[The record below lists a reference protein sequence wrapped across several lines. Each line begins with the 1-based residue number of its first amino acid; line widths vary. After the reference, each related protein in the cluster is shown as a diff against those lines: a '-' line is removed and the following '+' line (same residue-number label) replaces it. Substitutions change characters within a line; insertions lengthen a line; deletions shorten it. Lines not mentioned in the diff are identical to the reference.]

1 MDNNA
6 INSTTN
12 SIENG
17 AINTTNS
24 ALTNENSNWV
34 WSDEK
39 LSYYDQSS
47 GWYYREDLGYFYF
60 DENNEC
66 HYVYPAEAS
75 ISNNV
80 QDNNNESTGNNTIH
94 KHRHKHRREE
104 DKEGIDKKNKENNN
118 DNKKE
123 ENEDTEKKNNDSE
136 SESELEEGE
145 ISEDDEEE
153 ENMTNNTNNTYLNKD
168 GVYYNKNNNN
178 NSDYYSNY
186 NTMSMGM
193 NMTNTTTTVNC
204 GPTTF
209 SNEIQLVYGIDNN
222 NNIQSG
228 VIANSTTTNPGTTQE
243 YENEYLRLVVQSSDL
258 YDKGS
263 IVLVDTEGL
272 SIGRDKSFEKRL
284 RLPEMQVSK
293 YHAKIYLE
301 IEYQPTTT
309 TNTTTTTTTTTTNI
323 ANSNNSKITSLP
335 VENLATLQS
344 KIIPIIPKVKP
355 KKSRIKRKYEDL
367 DNESSEEINYN
378 YDMYNEDM
386 YDDDDNDSI
395 DSKDKKKDEH
405 KNKNRNAKID
415 HNENDDRNTINNDN
429 IKLSIDNS
437 KMDTISKD
445 NNNSS
450 INSKIDKIN
459 NAKEEKNS
467 LKDLKTQN
475 DDIKKEEE
483 TNKNS
488 SNENEKEK
496 KSEIQNQQNIK
507 DEVEKKNIEESE
519 EGEIDEGEEGQIE
532 EDIQIDKNKDTV
544 KNEIKEEK
552 EKINNNETE
561 KNNINEKK
569 KEEKEKDDEEEEE
582 EEGEITDDGEYG
594 PMEEE
599 KEIIEKE
606 NYKDNYITNNND
618 AMMNSYYSYP
628 GNYSSVNYEPQPQ
641 YTCSYHF
648 SIIDMGSTHGTF
660 VNGVRLSESKICS
673 KPCPLKNKDII
684 QIGSTILEVHYH
696 KQWACSECTITEHQ
710 KEIPLLDKSMT
721 TTAANSHGHSGYGP
735 NGTTSVN
742 GYDPHP
748 VSLEEQR
755 KNELKRLKNK
765 YLPHH
770 RKTKRMKYGYGEG
783 EEGDDE
789 GEDHGNPYIDRA
801 AQRRELYSTNIPYFK

>member
-1 MDNNA
+1 MDNA
-6 INSTTN
+6 INGTVDDTSLLNNENDNVNNIDKTN
-12 SIENG
+12 N
-17 AINTTNS
+17 
-24 ALTNENSNWV
+24 NSNWI

-75 ISNNV
+75 I
-80 QDNNNESTGNNTIH
+80 
-94 KHRHKHRREE
+94 K
-104 DKEGIDKKNKENNN
+104 
-118 DNKKE
+118 

-168 GVYYNKNNNN
+168 SVYYNKNNNN

-209 SNEIQLVYGIDNN
+209 SNEIQLAYGIDNN

-309 TNTTTTTTTTTTNI
+309 TNTTTTTTTTNI

-519 EGEIDEGEEGQIE
+519 EGEIEEGEEGQIE
-532 EDIQIDKNKDTV
+532 EDIQIDKNKDT
-544 KNEIKEEK
+544 
-552 EKINNNETE
+552 
-561 KNNINEKK
+561 